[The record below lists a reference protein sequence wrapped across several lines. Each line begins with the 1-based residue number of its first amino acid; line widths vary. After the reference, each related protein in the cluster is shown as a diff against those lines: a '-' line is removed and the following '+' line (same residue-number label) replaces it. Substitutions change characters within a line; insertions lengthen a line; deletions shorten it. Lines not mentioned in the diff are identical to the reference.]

1 MAAPVRPPAWK
12 FPHATGAAQKK
23 QKKKKRE
30 SMFNFEAL
38 HSFNIYDYES
48 TIFQTLSLALGY
60 KIEDMILA
68 FKKLTI

>member
-1 MAAPVRPPAWK
+1 
-12 FPHATGAAQKK
+12 
-23 QKKKKRE
+23 
-30 SMFNFEAL
+30 MFNFEAL

-60 KIEDMILA
+60 KIEDMISA